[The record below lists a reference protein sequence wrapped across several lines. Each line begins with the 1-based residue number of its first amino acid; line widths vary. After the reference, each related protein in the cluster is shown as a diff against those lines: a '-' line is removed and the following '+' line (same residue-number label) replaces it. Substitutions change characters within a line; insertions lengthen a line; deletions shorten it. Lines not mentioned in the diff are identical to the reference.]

1 MASDDADAT
10 RIPVGASIGIF
21 VGLAGVA
28 CAMTLLFL
36 GMRSVMDIGGFC
48 AEGGPY
54 VIGVSCPR
62 GVSAIMIGGIWAG
75 LAFAGLY
82 AWLAF
87 KHGVPNFV
95 ALLWSGLFLSLGWNF
110 LVYGLDAPG
119 DAGLAWGWLVCA
131 VLFLLMGGLP
141 LILVLPWVVRG
152 FTGKA
157 APRGVMGAGVRSA
170 VSGLSASRRRA
181 TAEPATPDP
190 SESWSWE
197 HPAPAEGGNQ
207 DVVSRLERLDA
218 LHRSGALDDSE
229 YETAKNQILGKGV
242 S

>member
-1 MASDDADAT
+1 MAGDRDGT
-10 RIPVGASIGIF
+10 GVPVGAAVAIF

-28 CAMTLLFL
+28 CAITLVFM

-62 GVSAIMIGGIWAG
+62 GVAGLMIGGIWGGFLFGAV
-75 LAFAGLY
+75 Y
-82 AWLAF
+82 AWQAF

-95 ALLWSGLFLSLGWNF
+95 ALLWSALFLPLGWNF

-141 LILVLPWVVRG
+141 LIGIVPWLVRS
-152 FTGKA
+152 FTGRTPAGSMGDGVQA
-157 APRGVMGAGVRSA
+157 AVTGIAALRRGAGGGRGPSA
-170 VSGLSASRRRA
+170 AAAS
-181 TAEPATPDP
+181 PAAA
-190 SESWSWE
+190 WSWE
-197 HPAPAEGGNQ
+197 APASPA
-207 DVVSRLERLDA
+207 DADMVSRLERLDA
-218 LHRSGALDDSE
+218 LHRSGALDDAE
-229 YETAKNQILGKGV
+229 YEAAKDAVLRGGRP
-242 S
+242 

>member
-1 MASDDADAT
+1 MATDDGDFT
-10 RIPVGASIGIF
+10 RIPVGASLGIF

-28 CAMTLLFL
+28 AAMTMLFL

-62 GVSAIMIGGIWAG
+62 DISAVMIGGIWAG

-87 KHGVPNFV
+87 KHRVPNFV
-95 ALLWSGLFLSLGWNF
+95 ALLWSALFLSLGWNF

-141 LILVLPWVVRG
+141 LIPVLPWVVRS
-152 FTGKA
+152 FTGRA
-157 APRGVMGAGVRSA
+157 ASGGVMGPGMRTA
-170 VSGLSASRRRA
+170 VSRLSTSRRAA
-181 TAEPATPDP
+181 TAPAAPDP

-197 HPAPAEGGNQ
+197 HPSPADGGDR

-218 LHRSGALDDSE
+218 LHRSGALDDVE
-229 YETAKNQILGKGV
+229 YEAAKDQILGKGV